1 MSRLRSSLRARLI
14 ALVLLVVLLL
24 LAASALA
31 VQFGTRGVVDRVAG
45 AELAAAERVWERFLE
60 LRGQRLLSAV
70 SVLAEDFGF
79 REAVA
84 SGDRATG
91 VSALLNHAA
100 RVEADFAL
108 LLSPS
113 GEPVATLPEFDLDEL
128 RPALRRMVESPDA
141 ARGSV
146 GLVQIEGI
154 ATQLAL
160 VPVRAPE
167 RVAWAGFGFA
177 ISREVLTDFR
187 ELTGADLS
195 LVVPERGVMLASS
208 LSNTQQSALLQG
220 LADGNQAEDAV
231 VSLRNALRS
240 VDGQAMVRVLQF
252 DRDRF
257 EEPMR
262 ALRSNILSLSLLMA
276 LPAVLAAL
284 LAARGIGRP
293 LRALTEAVE
302 RIAGGDYAVAMP
314 RSGGEELSVLAS
326 AVDAMQLQIQARES
340 RIQKQA
346 VEDGLTGL
354 PNRPAGLAMLDALIQ
369 PGEGQRWCLLLIDIR
384 RFAQI
389 NDSLGAEAGDAL
401 LRSLGARL
409 REAFPEDGL
418 ARLGANEFMLLARGT
433 AVQAPMGW
441 ALDVLARVGSA
452 FSVGPAPVR
461 VEFTAGLACLPGDAD
476 DGRAL
481 LRRAQLALADA
492 KREGL
497 PVCAYR
503 PGREDRHLRQL
514 RLMADLR
521 QAADRGELFLVFQP
535 KVDLRS
541 GRVVHAEALLRWR
554 HPELGLVFP
563 DEFIPISERAGLV
576 GALTRFALAEAI
588 RSCRAWGAAGV
599 ELAVAVNLSALDLAD
614 PGLAAR
620 IEREL
625 EGQGFPASRLIVEV
639 TESAVVTDLATA
651 IEQLQ
656 RLRAAGVRIA
666 IDDFGTGQ
674 SSLAQLQHLPA
685 DELKI
690 DKSFVLTLQPGS
702 AEEELVRIAV
712 ELGHRF
718 GMQVIAE
725 GIETPAG
732 LAVLQ
737 GLGCDLG
744 QGYLF
749 SRPMP
754 GADLPD
760 WCAGFDGW
768 QSLSVLD

>member
-1 MSRLRSSLRARLI
+1 MLRLRSSLRARLI
-14 ALVLLVVLLL
+14 GLVLLVVLLL

-108 LLSPS
+108 LLSPT
-113 GEPVATLPEFDLDEL
+113 GEPIATLPEFELDAL
-128 RPALRRMVESPDA
+128 RPALRDMVESPDA

-146 GLVQIEGI
+146 GLVQIEGVAI
-154 ATQLAL
+154 QLAL
-160 VPVRAPE
+160 VPVRAPQ

-177 ISREVLTDFR
+177 ISRGVLTDFSA
-187 ELTGADLS
+187 LTGADLS
-195 LVVPERGVMLASS
+195 LVVPERGVVLASS
-208 LSNTQQSALLQG
+208 LSSDQQSALLQA
-220 LADGNQAEDAV
+220 LADDQAADDAV
-231 VSLRNALRS
+231 VSLRSALRS

-346 VEDGLTGL
+346 IEDGLTGL
-354 PNRPAGLAMLDALIQ
+354 PNRPAALAMLDALVQ
-369 PGEGQRWCLLLIDIR
+369 PRDGQRWCLLLIDIR

-401 LRSLGARL
+401 LRSLGLRL

-418 ARLGANEFMLLARGT
+418 ARLGANEFMLLARG
-433 AVQAPMGW
+433 APGQPPMGW
-441 ALDVLARVGSA
+441 ALDVLARIGSA
-452 FSVGPAPVR
+452 YWVGAAPVR

-476 DGRAL
+476 NGRAL

-576 GALTRFALAEAI
+576 GALTRFALAEAV
-588 RSCRAWGAAGV
+588 RSCRAWSLAGV
-599 ELAVAVNLSALDLAD
+599 DLAVAVNLSALDLAD
-614 PGLAAR
+614 PGLATR
-620 IEREL
+620 IESEL
-625 EGQGFPASRLIVEV
+625 AGQDFPASRLIVEV

-656 RLRAAGVRIA
+656 RLRAAGVRVA

-737 GLGCDLG
+737 DLGCDLG

-749 SRPMP
+749 SRPMA
-754 GADLPD
+754 GADLPG
-760 WCAGFDGW
+760 WCSRFDGW
-768 QSLSVLD
+768 QPLSVLD